1 MCIILKIAFGNIIRG
16 SSTCGSACCGSRS
29 QIDNVDISVAT
40 GCEYNDTNMASL
52 YIQSGEEVE
61 TKMDSSEEKSE
72 VVTINMP
79 VSSAVNY
86 AAIYD
91 DVATDIYTQDFSLGE
106 FLSRPTKLHH
116 TTFTPGSP
124 FVTVDYQ
131 IWEDFFSN
139 TRIAKKLDN
148 FAYIQCTLKLKI
160 VVNSTPFVYGLIG
173 YTYTPQTGLTF
184 INSDSNNKICLS
196 QRPTTWIDLST
207 SQGGEMVL
215 PFFHY
220 KNWLEIGSL
229 SEVHDFGELKIW
241 QLVQPTVANAGITS
255 TPSVTV
261 YGWIENVKLY
271 GNTINL
277 AVQSGEDNYPNGP
290 VSSVA
295 STIGNAADYFANIPI
310 IGRFAK
316 ATSIGAKAV
325 GAIATMFGFTNN
337 PIITDATPIKSQPF
351 HGLASAH
358 ISNVVDKLTLDP
370 KNELSISPTTV
381 GLPARDELAIADL
394 TSRESIIASAS
405 WATASASGTLLF
417 ACNVCPTLCE
427 ATNGVA
433 NQWKLIDTPLGMTS
447 RLFSNWRGDIK
458 FRFKVVKTPYHKGS
472 LVINYD
478 PAGNIITTSDNNNVV
493 QTVIVDI
500 SETDEFEIVVPYMA
514 PQSFLRNNAVTQNDW
529 AVNGGSIATYNDDY
543 HNGRLTVRV
552 LNNLTAPLDTAS
564 VSVVA
569 WVSGCD
575 NFELGNPS
583 DLRLGTTNQYRPS
596 PFQIQSGEE
605 PKTSIKQ
612 FVMGVSTPT
621 SPHIYDVNFGERIA
635 SVRELMRRAMYINM
649 ERANTNVSG
658 TSLNKYVF
666 THTKYP
672 PSYGFDSNGIHGAQ
686 QINGEEV
693 DVNFNFTH
701 PNVYSW
707 MQTCFVGMRGSM
719 IWHYCGLHD
728 EQIPTMK
735 VCRITETTVSTRA
748 NLRALTSDILATSY
762 SGSAKVSIENGAG
775 LSGQSLVHQ
784 ATQAGLSVLYPQY
797 TKFRFVSA
805 SPTYSTYGIAKDDT
819 INEKFE
825 LTVVNPNN
833 GRFSGY
839 DRYCSIGPDFN
850 FFFFVNVPPR
860 YNYVIPAPS
869 TF

>member
-1 MCIILKIAFGNIIRG
+1 MD
-16 SSTCGSACCGSRS
+16 T
-29 QIDNVDISVAT
+29 SVVT
-40 GCEYNDTNMASL
+40 GCEYNDTNMNSL
-52 YIQSGEEVE
+52 TIQSGEEE
-61 TKMDSSEEKSE
+61 AESKMESNEEQSE

-91 DVATDIYTQDFSLGE
+91 DVATDIYTEDFKLGE
-106 FLSRPTKLHH
+106 FLSRPTKLIH
-116 TTFTPGSP
+116 TTFTPGAP
-124 FVTVDYQ
+124 FATADYQ
-131 IWEDFFSN
+131 IWKMFFSN

-160 VVNSTPFVYGLIG
+160 VVNSTPFVYGMIG

-184 INSDSNNKICLS
+184 INSDGNNKICLS
-196 QRPTTWIDLST
+196 QRPTTWVDLST
-207 SQGGEMVL
+207 SQGSEMVL

-229 SEVHDFGELKIW
+229 QECHDFGELKIW
-241 QLVQPTVANAGITS
+241 QLVQASVANAGITS

-277 AVQSGEDNYPNGP
+277 AVQSGEEKDDSYPNGP

-325 GAIATMFGFTNN
+325 GAIATMFGFTNH
-337 PIITDATPIKSQPF
+337 PIITDASPIKSQPF

-394 TSRESIIASAS
+394 TSRESIIATAS
-405 WATASASGTLLF
+405 WATTSASSTLLF
-417 ACNVCPTLCE
+417 ASNVCPTMCE
-427 ATNGVA
+427 ASNAVT
-433 NQWKLIDTPLGMTS
+433 NQWKLVDTPLGMTS
-447 RLFSNWRGDIK
+447 RMFSNWRGDIK
-458 FRFKVVKTPYHKGS
+458 YRFKIIKTPYHKGS

-514 PQSFLRNNAVTQNDW
+514 PQSFLRNNPVTQNDW
-529 AVNGGSIATYNDDY
+529 AVNGGAISTYDADY

-564 VSVVA
+564 ASLVV
-569 WVSGCD
+569 WVSCCD

-583 DLRLGTTNQYRPS
+583 DLRLVTTNQYRPS

-605 PKTSIKQ
+605 TVTKTKR
-612 FVMGVSTPT
+612 FVMGVSTLT
-621 SPHIYDVNFGERIA
+621 TPHIYDVNFGERVA

-649 ERANTNVSG
+649 ERANTNTSG

-672 PSYGFDSNGIHGAQ
+672 PAYGFDSNGIHGAQ
-686 QINGEEV
+686 QINGAGV

-701 PNVYSW
+701 PNVYNW
-707 MQTCFVGMRGSM
+707 LQTCFVGQRGSM

-735 VCRITETTVSTRA
+735 VCRVTETTVTTRA
-748 NLRALTSDILATSY
+748 GLRVLTANVLGTSY
-762 SGSAKVSIENGAG
+762 SASAKSSIENGAG
-775 LSGQSLVHQ
+775 LSGQSLIHQ

-797 TKFRFVSA
+797 SKFRFVSA
-805 SPTYSTYGIAKDDT
+805 DPEYNTYGDAKDDT

-825 LTVVNPNN
+825 LTVINANN

-860 YNYVIPAPS
+860 YNYVIPSAAA
-869 TF
+869 F